1 MEIKRILLP
10 TDFSDTAAKAL
21 KQALFLTA
29 MFNAELVVLHARVLY
44 EDDAAQL
51 PKELARLHDEEE
63 EMERAILNY
72 MKECTKGKDHLT
84 IKHELIR
91 GYSAPSAILGYL
103 NNNPFDLVVIGTHGR
118 TGLEHF
124 LIGSVAEKVV
134 RYAPC
139 PVLTISRKAEAETE
153 FKTIL
158 VPFDFSEHARL
169 ALKNA
174 LEWAAL
180 FEAKLHLL
188 YVIEKDVHPA
198 LYSWGM
204 KSVLDIV
211 PDIKVKAEAK
221 MDSILKELHVP
232 QNISVEK
239 RIVEGVPHK
248 EIAKVADQLSVDL
261 VVIATHG
268 LVGLDRF
275 LLGSTTERL
284 IRSLNR
290 PILTLKQRKVI

>member
-1 MEIKRILLP
+1 MEIKRILVP
-10 TDFSDTAAKAL
+10 TDFSDTAVKAL

-29 MFNAELVVLHARVLY
+29 LFDAELVVLHARVLY

-63 EMERAILNY
+63 KMERAILDY
-72 MKECTKGKDHLT
+72 MKASTKEKTHLN

-91 GYSAPSAILGYL
+91 GYSAPSAILGYV

-153 FKTIL
+153 FKNIL
-158 VPFDFSEHARL
+158 VPYDFSEHARL
-169 ALKNA
+169 ALKTA
-174 LEWAAL
+174 LDWAGL
-180 FEAKLHLL
+180 FKARLHLL
-188 YVIEKDVHPA
+188 YVIDKDVHPA

-204 KSVLDIV
+204 KSVLEIV
-211 PDIKVKAEAK
+211 PDLKLKAEAR
-221 MDSILKELHVP
+221 MDEVLNEVNTP
-232 QNISVEK
+232 QDISVQK
-239 RIVEGVPHK
+239 MIVEGVPHK
-248 EIAKVADQLSVDL
+248 EITNVANEQDMDL

-284 IRSLNR
+284 IRSVHR
-290 PILTLKQRKVI
+290 PILTLKQRKLI